1 MLDNRD
7 IEQRI
12 DDTLNSLD
20 GMSRAEANPFIY
32 TRIQAR
38 LKHARSG
45 VERIVSFAGKP
56 AFAFLV
62 LVVVIST
69 NLMVMLQSS
78 DESAAKPQQSQFV
91 VADEY
96 NNNVQNLYDYENPE
110 P

>member
-1 MLDNRD
+1 MLDKRD

-12 DDTLNSLD
+12 EDTLNSLD
-20 GMSRAEANPFIY
+20 GISRAEANPFIY

-38 LKHARSG
+38 LKRARTG
-45 VERIVSFAGKP
+45 VERIVLFAGKP

-69 NLMVMLQSS
+69 NLMVILQGS
-78 DESAAKPQQSQFV
+78 DETSVKQQQSQFV

-96 NNNVQNLYDYENPE
+96 HNNVQNVYDYENPE

>member
-12 DDTLNSLD
+12 EDTLNSLD

-38 LKHARSG
+38 LKRARSG
-45 VERIVSFAGKP
+45 VERIVLFAGKP

-69 NLMVMLQSS
+69 NLMVMLQGS
-78 DESAAKPQQSQFV
+78 DEPSAKQPSQFV

-96 NNNVQNLYDYENPE
+96 HNNVQNVYDYENPE

>member
-7 IEQRI
+7 LEKRIE
-12 DDTLNSLD
+12 DSLNSLD

-38 LKHARSG
+38 LKRARSG
-45 VERIVSFAGKP
+45 VERIVLFAGKP

-69 NLMVMLQSS
+69 NLMVMLPCS
-78 DESAAKPQQSQFV
+78 DEPSAKAQSQFV

-96 NNNVQNLYDYENPE
+96 HNNVQNLYDYENPE

>member
-1 MLDNRD
+1 MLDKRD

-12 DDTLNSLD
+12 EDTLNSLD

-38 LKHARSG
+38 LKRTKTG
-45 VERIVSFAGKP
+45 VERIVLFAGKP

-69 NLMVMLQSS
+69 NLVAMLQGSN
-78 DESAAKPQQSQFV
+78 EAATKPQQSQFV

-96 NNNVQNLYDYENPE
+96 HNNVQNLYDYENPE

>member
-1 MLDNRD
+1 MLDKRD

-12 DDTLNSLD
+12 EDTLNSLD
-20 GMSRAEANPFIY
+20 GISRAEANPFIH

-38 LKHARSG
+38 LKRPKNT
-45 VERIVSFAGKP
+45 VERLVLFAGKP

-62 LVVVIST
+62 LLIVIST
-69 NLMVMLQSS
+69 NVMVILQGS
-78 DESAAKPQQSQFV
+78 DEPSAKQQQSQFV

-96 NNNVQNLYDYENPE
+96 SNNVQTLYDYENPE